1 MIPTSTSGN
10 GSKVFFSLVSDTVI
24 PLILWTPSLVAIRFC
39 KCKVEPINSK
49 WSKNI
54 NRNTAYVQAVADGV
68 TAQLVNI
75 NPTVSSSNYTKGEV
89 E

>member
-24 PLILWTPSLVAIRFC
+24 PLILWIPSLVAIRFC
-39 KCKVEPINSK
+39 KCNVEPINYK

-54 NRNTAYVQAVADGV
+54 DRKKAYVQVVADV
-68 TAQLVNI
+68 VAQLVN
-75 NPTVSSSNYTKGEV
+75 NSPTVSSAIYTWDKK
-89 E
+89 